1 MEKKVYGQT
10 DERAKTPLHGGDTGQ
25 GHETG
30 TAGAEVLVQQGLSL
44 SAEPSSAAGTSGYR
58 VAEISDGHLCERML
72 LARARRLQVF
82 CPAQDERRFLAKE
95 DRAQQGAR
103 QTGAAATGGD
113 GLALHHRMGVSV
125 EAGCPSAD
133 AGILGFHALPDLSEG
148 PFRPV
153 LQAVGGGSV
162 EGG

>member
-1 MEKKVYGQT
+1 MKVYGQT

-44 SAEPSSAAGTSGYR
+44 SAEPSSIAGTSGYR
-58 VAEISDGHLCERML
+58 VAEIPDGHLCERML

-95 DRAQQGAR
+95 DRAQQ
-103 QTGAAATGGD
+103 
-113 GLALHHRMGVSV
+113 S
-125 EAGCPSAD
+125 S
-133 AGILGFHALPDLSEG
+133 
-148 PFRPV
+148 
-153 LQAVGGGSV
+153 
-162 EGG
+162 